1 MGKLSE
7 LPNIGQKLEKQLND
21 IGVET
26 PEQLREIG
34 AEKAW
39 LKIQKNDPSACLL
52 RLSAIEGAIWG
63 VKKDMLPPERKE
75 ELRAFYHEHKLPKR
89 KV

>member
-7 LPNIGQKLEKQLND
+7 LPNIGQKLEK
-21 IGVET
+21 
-26 PEQLREIG
+26 QLREIG